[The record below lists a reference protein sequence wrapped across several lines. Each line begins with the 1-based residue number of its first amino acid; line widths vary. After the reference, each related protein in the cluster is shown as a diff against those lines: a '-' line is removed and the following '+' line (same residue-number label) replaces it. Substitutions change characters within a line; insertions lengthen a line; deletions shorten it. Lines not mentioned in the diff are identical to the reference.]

1 MTAGKEVDR
10 VRARSAPDVIRQH
23 PVMVLY
29 AVSPVIA
36 AAVLVGWLTHP
47 VWGVLLL
54 ILATIVGGRAVV
66 RRR

>member
-1 MTAGKEVDR
+1 MAGNEIDR
-10 VRARSAPDVIRQH
+10 VRARSALDVVKQH
-23 PVMVLY
+23 PVMVLF

-47 VWGVLLL
+47 IWAVLLL
-54 ILATIVGGRAVV
+54 IVATVAGTWAVV

>member
-1 MTAGKEVDR
+1 MAGKEIDR
-10 VRARSAPDVIRQH
+10 VRARGALDVVKQH
-23 PVMVLY
+23 PVMVLF

-47 VWGVLLL
+47 VWAVLLL
-54 ILATIVGGRAVV
+54 ILAATAATWAVV